1 MRIARFDDD
10 RLGLV
15 RDGRVLNITD
25 QLTSALSP
33 GPYSLVRR
41 LITEFTVVRPILEE
55 LAAGSEASAG
65 LPLDEVRL
73 RAPVP
78 DPTKIVAAPVNYR
91 DHQAE
96 MNEAFHIN
104 ALGFFLKSPSSLL
117 DPGGTVRLPYSDRRF
132 DHEAEFA
139 LIVGRRTS
147 QVTPEQALDH
157 VFGYTGLMDI
167 TMRGGEDRSTRKSF
181 DTFTPM
187 GPWIVTP
194 DELGSPDEVGLEL
207 TVNGALRQKAN
218 TRDLIW
224 SAARFLSYA
233 STVTVLEPGDVVTTG
248 TPAGVAPIQSGDT
261 VELTVDRIGR
271 LAVGVTAEN
280 ATPCPTGGAG
290 RGPVPPPAPPITAEP
305 A

>member
-15 RDGRVLNITD
+15 RDGRVLDITD

-117 DPGGTVRLPYSDRRF
+117 D
-132 DHEAEFA
+132 
-139 LIVGRRTS
+139 
-147 QVTPEQALDH
+147 
-157 VFGYTGLMDI
+157 
-167 TMRGGEDRSTRKSF
+167 
-181 DTFTPM
+181 
-187 GPWIVTP
+187 
-194 DELGSPDEVGLEL
+194 
-207 TVNGALRQKAN
+207 
-218 TRDLIW
+218 
-224 SAARFLSYA
+224 
-233 STVTVLEPGDVVTTG
+233 
-248 TPAGVAPIQSGDT
+248 
-261 VELTVDRIGR
+261 
-271 LAVGVTAEN
+271 
-280 ATPCPTGGAG
+280 
-290 RGPVPPPAPPITAEP
+290 
-305 A
+305 

>member
-1 MRIARFDDD
+1 MRIVRFDDD
-10 RLGLV
+10 RLGLE
-15 RDGRVLNITD
+15 RDGRVLDITD
-25 QLTSALSP
+25 LITSRLAP
-33 GPYSLVRR
+33 APYSLVRR
-41 LITEFTVVRPILEE
+41 LITDFAVVRPLLEE
-55 LAAGSEASAG
+55 LSAKAGPSAG

-73 RAPVP
+73 RLPVP

-96 MNEAFHIN
+96 MNEDYHID

-139 LIVGRRTS
+139 LVVGRRAS
-147 QVTPEQALDH
+147 HVTPEQALDH

-187 GPWIVTP
+187 GPWLVTP
-194 DELGSPDEVGLEL
+194 DELGSPDDVGLEL

-224 SAARFLSYA
+224 SAASFLSYA

-248 TPAGVAPIQSGDT
+248 TPAGVAPIQDGDT
-261 VELTVDRIGR
+261 VELIVDRIGR
-271 LAVGVTAEN
+271 LTVDVTAES
-280 ATPCPTGGAG
+280 AVPCPTGGAN
-290 RGPVPPPAPPITAEP
+290 RGPVPPPAPTRH
-305 A
+305 